1 MSSDRPSD
9 APSPPAEAETRPD
22 LAGAVAELG
31 APLLDALESHLPGA
45 RRHADATAAFAFA
58 AAVELGHERGRAE
71 AIREVARLHD
81 VGLVYVPTEV
91 LSRPAESLDDSER
104 ALLASHLEAAYR
116 LCRGA
121 GIDEAACGWILRT
134 RERYD
139 GAGPE
144 GLRGTQIPVESRIIR
159 TACAGD
165 LLLTRSG
172 PEATRQAL
180 RAGEGGELDPVVS
193 DAIVAVVERAAGQQ
207 SRP

>member
-9 APSPPAEAETRPD
+9 APSPPAEAAPGPD
-22 LAGAVAELG
+22 LASVVAERG
-31 APLLDALESHLPGA
+31 APLLDALEAHLPGA
-45 RRHADATAAFAFA
+45 RRHADATAAFALA
-58 AAVELGHERGRAE
+58 AAVELGHERERAK

-91 LSRPAESLDDSER
+91 LSRPAESLVDSER
-104 ALLASHLEAAYR
+104 ALLAWHLEAAFR

-121 GIDEAACGWILRT
+121 GVDETACGWMLRT

-144 GLRGTQIPVESRIIR
+144 GLRGTEIPVESRIIR

-172 PEATRQAL
+172 PEATVEAL
-180 RAGEGGELDPVVS
+180 RAAEGSELDPVVT
-193 DAIVAVVERAAGQQ
+193 DALVAVVRRAAA
-207 SRP
+207 P